1 MQPGFLTHL
10 KELPPYSS
18 SGAAAGRL
26 VVTVAGVDRSGLLTQ
41 EKLKVTPAFVKEAD
55 KTRNAYGAE
64 LSAG

>member
-1 MQPGFLTHL
+1 MQPGFLMHL
-10 KELPPYSS
+10 KELSYILPRVLLL
-18 SGAAAGRL
+18 GGGGDGG
-26 VVTVAGVDRSGLLTQ
+26 GVDRSGLLTR